1 MSENK
6 FEGSIAKYIET
17 NVARPFMIGKIF
29 NKENE
34 NNYYNIIIETV
45 AINVQATILIQF
57 IILLIDNLPVKPVQ
71 K

>member
-6 FEGSIAKYIET
+6 FEGSIAEYIET

-57 IILLIDNLPVKPVQ
+57 IILLIDNLPVQPVQ